1 MAQRG
6 SDRAAGKEP
15 APVPSVTAPAVTA
28 PSVTAPSVTAPSVT
42 APSVTAPSVT
52 APSVTAKCWHGGSYL
67 GAPPVN
73 ARADLAQGGWGAK
86 SKEDAVLRC
95 RFLV

>member
-1 MAQRG
+1 MERETMAQRG

-15 APVPSVTAPAVTA
+15 APA
-28 PSVTAPSVTAPSVT
+28 PSA
-42 APSVTAPSVT
+42 T

-95 RFLV
+95 RFSV

>member
-15 APVPSVTAPAVTA
+15 APA
-28 PSVTAPSVTAPSVT
+28 PSVTAPSA
-42 APSVTAPSVT
+42 
-52 APSVTAKCWHGGSYL
+52 TAKCWHGGSYL

-95 RFLV
+95 RFSV